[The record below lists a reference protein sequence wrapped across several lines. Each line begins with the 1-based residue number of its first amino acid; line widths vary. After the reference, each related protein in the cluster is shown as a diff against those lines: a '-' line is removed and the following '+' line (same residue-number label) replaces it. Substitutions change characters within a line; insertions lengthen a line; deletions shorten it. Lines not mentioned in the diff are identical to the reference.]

1 MEWWVAEGILYKL
14 KIDVATFNNT
24 CLWGPGSQGPY
35 NKIVLDNLLFHVE
48 RIRSD
53 VVEFIKIFRETIV

>member
-1 MEWWVAEGILYKL
+1 MEWWVVDDILH
-14 KIDVATFNNT
+14 KIRTDVANFNNT

-48 RIRSD
+48 QLHSD
-53 VVEFIKIFRETIV
+53 IVEFIKIFRETIV